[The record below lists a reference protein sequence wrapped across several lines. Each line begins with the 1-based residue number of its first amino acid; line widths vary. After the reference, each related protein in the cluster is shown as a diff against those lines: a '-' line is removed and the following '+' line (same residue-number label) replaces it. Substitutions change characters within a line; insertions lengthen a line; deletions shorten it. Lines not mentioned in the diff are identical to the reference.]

1 MSGQP
6 VLQDDNTSLVDEAGD
21 DPLNLGNSDSGAPN
35 ETGQLDWAG
44 CISALQISLRLRFP
58 TPYLYLKW
66 AFQAEAAKDKTH
78 PAPTSYAGLKKL
90 FAGVRRSPYALV
102 RALRRFYALNTN
114 LGPGISVIV
123 VMVIAGINMDFS
135 AILYTYAGLSLFDPT
150 AREPQDASLQP
161 RWMNYRIPQLD
172 HMYWVHFGLTT
183 AVVVL
188 SWLWPYLPW
197 SREWCAWI
205 LAWVYGE
212 TVQMNEE
219 TIENNSKKT
228 DDAAGSQVQDGATT
242 TAMNPNVTKAM
253 KRVEYSKIEDKP
265 RLEGHTYNHGQMQNI
280 IDALGTKLETLKE
293 EMLRTF
299 DLTED
304 INRRQKRWEKRP
316 KTLQT
321 MFNSDIPETIR
332 NFQVLWRTIKVDV
345 PSASLTNVS
354 VNYVVVLTQ
363 VAELYFLLF
372 DYAPKK
378 TEEALRFLEIAAGHQ
393 IRAVEVWPDAEQV
406 KLFEASDFYLDTI
419 LKSRFDVPIP
429 LGKNGD
435 LSAATIFAH
444 LKFLKKRLPHSYWFL
459 AQPTPMIVSLFT
471 TATTLYRHAI
481 IADHKIQ
488 DTAHD
493 SAWVDKVPITRIV
506 TWRSEVE
513 GESGDIKTVGDIQ
526 DWVLKLYNDIE
537 AEWFPGVHPEKPT
550 AAKPKAVFLPKPNL
564 AFMALRQFVEQ
575 ERSSKE
581 FKQPKQPEQPKEFKQ
596 PKQPKQPEQ
605 PKQIKQPKQP
615 EQPEQPEQ
623 PKQPKPNW
631 FPLAAAADTFRLV
644 GSRLVKAGKLD
655 EARPHLT
662 NARDLFDDLKDAGPE
677 LYKQYE
683 GNHADSLRLLARS
696 DSGLAFEAPHF
707 FVLFVARN
715 RAGMPIM
722 LKSTTKHLLN
732 GACHLFKRM
741 KGNEAGAWTGEYAD
755 STRRYATL
763 MAASEGDEHH
773 TVDLCNISTQ
783 LFASIKAQVWAAEHY
798 GALLLQNWIIQT
810 LLDDDESTYWN
821 NASADADILDK
832 AIDDSWTVDIHTQW
846 LALYLRI
853 HLINH
858 AKSPGTLPPFRFSSF
873 VAKFHELPKEM
884 AHPLKPLIRDTL
896 RFAASTRKTNH
907 IISRHASVK
916 LSKEFVNAFSCGKAN
931 LAEHWSTERIFWLA
945 CMAHGLPLQPQ
956 LAASSASFDDATKL
970 WNKFKQAGES
980 APTNLPR
987 VWTINEAYI
996 ASDQSWITEV
1006 EKGLKEF
1013 GLRVKQH
1020 QQSRFTESNLGD
1032 HLQHRLDDLP
1042 PPGIRSFAGIYLKR
1056 A

>member
-1 MSGQP
+1 
-6 VLQDDNTSLVDEAGD
+6 
-21 DPLNLGNSDSGAPN
+21 
-35 ETGQLDWAG
+35 
-44 CISALQISLRLRFP
+44 
-58 TPYLYLKW
+58 
-66 AFQAEAAKDKTH
+66 
-78 PAPTSYAGLKKL
+78 
-90 FAGVRRSPYALV
+90 
-102 RALRRFYALNTN
+102 
-114 LGPGISVIV
+114 
-123 VMVIAGINMDFS
+123 
-135 AILYTYAGLSLFDPT
+135 
-150 AREPQDASLQP
+150 
-161 RWMNYRIPQLD
+161 
-172 HMYWVHFGLTT
+172 
-183 AVVVL
+183 
-188 SWLWPYLPW
+188 
-197 SREWCAWI
+197 
-205 LAWVYGE
+205 
-212 TVQMNEE
+212 
-219 TIENNSKKT
+219 
-228 DDAAGSQVQDGATT
+228 
-242 TAMNPNVTKAM
+242 
-253 KRVEYSKIEDKP
+253 
-265 RLEGHTYNHGQMQNI
+265 
-280 IDALGTKLETLKE
+280 
-293 EMLRTF
+293 
-299 DLTED
+299 
-304 INRRQKRWEKRP
+304 
-316 KTLQT
+316 
-321 MFNSDIPETIR
+321 
-332 NFQVLWRTIKVDV
+332 
-345 PSASLTNVS
+345 
-354 VNYVVVLTQ
+354 
-363 VAELYFLLF
+363 
-372 DYAPKK
+372 
-378 TEEALRFLEIAAGHQ
+378 
-393 IRAVEVWPDAEQV
+393 
-406 KLFEASDFYLDTI
+406 
-419 LKSRFDVPIP
+419 
-429 LGKNGD
+429 
-435 LSAATIFAH
+435 
-444 LKFLKKRLPHSYWFL
+444 
-459 AQPTPMIVSLFT
+459 
-471 TATTLYRHAI
+471 
-481 IADHKIQ
+481 
-488 DTAHD
+488 
-493 SAWVDKVPITRIV
+493 
-506 TWRSEVE
+506 
-513 GESGDIKTVGDIQ
+513 
-526 DWVLKLYNDIE
+526 
-537 AEWFPGVHPEKPT
+537 
-550 AAKPKAVFLPKPNL
+550 
-564 AFMALRQFVEQ
+564 MALRQFVEQ
-575 ERSSKE
+575 ERSS
-581 FKQPKQPEQPKEFKQ
+581 KQ

-732 GACHLFKRM
+732 GA
-741 KGNEAGAWTGEYAD
+741 
-755 STRRYATL
+755 S
-763 MAASEGDEHH
+763 SEGDEHH

-783 LFASIKAQVWAAEHY
+783 LFASIKAQAWAAEHY

-916 LSKEFVNAFSCGKAN
+916 LSKEFLNAFSCGKAN

-980 APTNLPR
+980 APPNLPR

-1042 PPGIRSFAGIYLKR
+1042 PPGIRSFAGIHLKR